1 MTFIFIILGFWMKP
15 SATVTNKQTQKQQ
28 HKLCKRPEDGWQS
41 VWGPWWK
48 GRQLDDFQTVPL
60 LVQ

>member
-1 MTFIFIILGFWMKP
+1 MKP
-15 SATVTNKQTQKQQ
+15 SAIVTNKQTQKQQ

-48 GRQLDDFQTVPL
+48 GRQLDDFQNVPL